1 MNFSKNTK
9 ILVLAAHPDDEV
21 LGCGGTLAIALKKK
35 ARVKI
40 IFFGEG
46 VTARYQP
53 GKENS
58 DDALKAINVRED
70 EARKALKILKIKD
83 YKFGDKHSTKFDKY
97 SLATFTKEIEHVI
110 EKFEPDIIF
119 THSSRDLNIDHV
131 IIHKASMIACRPGAR
146 YCVKQI
152 YSFEVPCSSNW
163 IFEDKFNPNFY
174 VDISNTIHI
183 KQSSFSQYKN
193 ENRPFPFP
201 RSKVGIDT
209 LAKYRGMQSGLK
221 FAEAFKLERAV
232 QKIS

>member
-58 DDALKAINVRED
+58 DDVLKAINVRED

-83 YKFGDKHSTKFDKY
+83 YKFGDKYCTKFDKY

-131 IIHKASMIACRPGAR
+131 IINKAVITATRPKPKIK
-146 YCVKQI
+146 VKKI
-152 YSFEVPCSSNW
+152 LLFETLSSTEWNFSLKKISF
-163 IFEDKFNPNFY
+163 KPNYFI
-174 VDISNTIHI
+174 DISKTIEKKI
-183 KQSSFSQYKN
+183 KAVKSYKEELFN
-193 ENRPFPFP
+193 FVN
-201 RSKVGIDT
+201 KA
-209 LAKYRGMQSGLK
+209 L
-221 FAEAFKLERAV
+221 
-232 QKIS
+232 

>member
-58 DDALKAINVRED
+58 DDALKAIDVREN

-83 YKFGDKHSTKFDKY
+83 YKFGDKHCTKFDKY
-97 SLATFTKEIEHVI
+97 SLAIFTKEIEYVI
-110 EKFEPDIIF
+110 KKFAPDIIF
-119 THSSRDLNIDHV
+119 THNSRDLNIDHL
-131 IIHKASMIACRPGAR
+131 IIHKASMIACRPGASNS
-146 YCVKQI
+146 VKQI

-163 IFEDKFNPNFY
+163 IFEDKFNPNFF
-174 VDISNTIHI
+174 VDIKYYSHKTKFIFTI
-183 KQSSFSQYKN
+183 
-193 ENRPFPFP
+193 
-201 RSKVGIDT
+201 
-209 LAKYRGMQSGLK
+209 
-221 FAEAFKLERAV
+221 
-232 QKIS
+232 QK